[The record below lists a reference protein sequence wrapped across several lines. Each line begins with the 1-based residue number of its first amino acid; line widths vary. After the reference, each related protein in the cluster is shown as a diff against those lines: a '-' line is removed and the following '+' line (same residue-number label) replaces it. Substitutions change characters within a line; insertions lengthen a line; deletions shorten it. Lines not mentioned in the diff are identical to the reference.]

1 MQELTPHFTL
11 EELVFSQTAARLG
24 IDNTPPQAVVENLKA
39 LANGLEQVRE
49 LLGCPVNINSGYRSE
64 ELNAKIGGVKNCANT
79 EGFAADFTAKEF
91 GTPKQ
96 ICEAIAAS
104 KIQFDQ
110 LIQEGTWVH
119 ISFAPAMRRQLLTAS
134 FSGGKASYSQGVS
147 DG

>member
-24 IDNTPPQAVVENLKA
+24 IDNTPPPVVVENLKA
-39 LANGLEQVRE
+39 LANGLEHVRE

-64 ELNAKIGGVKNCANT
+64 ELNARIGGVKNSAHT
-79 EGFAADFTAKEF
+79 QGFAADFTAKEF

-104 KIQFDQ
+104 GILFDQ

-119 ISFAPAMRRQLLTAS
+119 ISFAPTMRRHLLTAS
-134 FSGGKASYSQGVS
+134 FSGGWVSYLQGA
-147 DG
+147 

>member
-24 IDNTPPQAVVENLKA
+24 IDNTPPQAVVESLKM

-64 ELNAKIGGVKNCANT
+64 ELNATNLGVKQSAHT
-79 EGFAADFTAKEF
+79 QGFAADFTAKEF

-104 KIQFDQ
+104 GIQFDQ

-134 FSGGKASYSQGVS
+134 FSGGAVSYSQG
-147 DG
+147 G

>member
-24 IDNTPPQAVVENLKA
+24 IDNTPPQAVVENLKV
-39 LANGLEQVRE
+39 LASGLEQVRE

-64 ELNAKIGGVKNCANT
+64 ELNAKIGGVKQSAHT
-79 EGFAADFTAKEF
+79 QGFAADFVANEF

-96 ICEAIAAS
+96 ICKAIAAS
-104 KIQFDQ
+104 GIQFDQ

-134 FSGGKASYSQGVS
+134 FSGGKASYLQGA
-147 DG
+147 

>member
-11 EELVFSQTAARLG
+11 EEFVFSQTAVRLG
-24 IDNTPPQAVVENLKA
+24 IDNTPPSAVVENLKV
-39 LANGLEQVRE
+39 LASGLEQVRE
-49 LLGCPVNINSGYRSE
+49 LLGCPVSINSGYRSE
-64 ELNAKIGGVKNCANT
+64 ELNAKIGGVKQSAHT
-79 EGFAADFTAKEF
+79 QGFAADFTAKEF

-119 ISFAPAMRRQLLTAS
+119 ISFAPAVRRHLLTAS
-134 FSGGKASYSQGVS
+134 FSGGWVSYSRGV
-147 DG
+147 